1 MKTAIKMDE
10 KYSLQTMIFLLL
22 QMTYLVQGLRIT
34 KVSVPGPLV
43 TGEGGW
49 LECEWD
55 LENDGL
61 YAVKWYLGL
70 SEFYRWT
77 PGEPTEEKTFRIE
90 GNPVRVDMTSSHQG
104 RVRIQ
109 QVTLDAGGVY
119 RCEVSAEAPSFHTES
134 AVALMRVVDL
144 PDRKPLITGAQIS
157 YQMHEDVMLNCSSP
171 NSQPPATLKFYV
183 NDEQADPK
191 WLIRYDTLKIP
202 GSNFNPAIFLETSV
216 LGLKFP
222 LWPRLLRQGN
232 ANVKCTAE
240 IPDLYWDSSEIYI
253 AGDIPYHASIMED
266 RASATLSSASTHGK
280 MTGHHQI
287 LVASVLVYMRMM

>member
-1 MKTAIKMDE
+1 MKTAVKMDE
-10 KYSLQTMIFLLL
+10 KYGVHLIVFLLL
-22 QMTYLVQGLRIT
+22 NITNVIQGLRIT
-34 KVSVPGPLV
+34 KVGVPGPLV

-55 LENDGL
+55 LEDDGL

-77 PGEPTEEKTFRIE
+77 PAEHPAVKTFPIE
-90 GNPVRVDMTSSHQG
+90 GNPIRVDLTASHQG

-183 NDEQADPK
+183 NDEQADPT

-202 GSNFNPAIFLETSV
+202 GSNYNPATFLETAV
-216 LGLKFP
+216 LGLQFP

-232 ANVKCTAE
+232 VNVKCTAE
-240 IPDLYWDSSEIYI
+240 IPDLYWDSSEVFI

-266 RASATLSSASTHGK
+266 RASATLSSASTQGR
-280 MTGHHQI
+280 MRAHQLI
-287 LVASVLVYMRMM
+287 PLASVFVFMMMM